1 MPVAVIKGQEM
12 FKRVSPWQVGLALT
26 ILGVIGILISLFADR
41 LGLGRDPSMYGRF
54 QFIGTALGFVLVVM
68 GTAVYLMGRDPV

>member
-1 MPVAVIKGQEM
+1 MPVAVFKGQEM
-12 FKRVSPWQVGLALT
+12 LKRVSPWQVGLVLT
-26 ILGVIGILISLFADR
+26 ILGVIGILISLFADQ
-41 LGLGRDPSMYGRF
+41 LGLGKDTSMYGRF